1 MKRALT
7 LLVLAALG
15 LGVRLEI
22 RPPMPE
28 PIRRPPAPADASNAV
43 DRGRAVYRRYGC
55 AMCHGADGKGG
66 FANANAETGGKVPG
80 LLYVKEGYTAREL
93 RKKLL
98 DGAPTIG
105 KADSRGP
112 VPPYRMPGWRGRMND
127 AEVNDLVEYLFGLYP
142 KSAEE
147 KWR

>member
-1 MKRALT
+1 MKRALV

-15 LGVRLEI
+15 LGVRLEV
-22 RPPMPE
+22 RPPLPD
-28 PIRRPPAPADASNAV
+28 PVRRPPSPVAPASAAE
-43 DRGRAVYRRYGC
+43 RGRAVYLRYGC

-80 LLYVKEGYTAREL
+80 LVYVKEGYTAGEL
-93 RKKLL
+93 RKKVL
-98 DGAPTIG
+98 DGAPAIG
-105 KADSRGP
+105 KADPRGP
-112 VPPYRMPGWRGRMND
+112 VPPYRMPGWRSRMSD
-127 AEVNDLVEYLFGLYP
+127 TEVNDLVEYLFGLYP